1 MCPFN
6 NTTATVVNFPL
17 LQPNAAGQPRGSSK
31 GEACKG
37 VAPVG
42 VAHLSVKHDRL
53 AVDSLHT
60 NTMGNLQQ
68 VCLLAKLV
76 KI

>member
-6 NTTATVVNFPL
+6 NYYCHCSKFPTFAA
-17 LQPNAAGQPRGSSK
+17 NAAGQPRGSSN

-42 VAHLSVKHDRL
+42 VADLSVKHDRL